1 MANHPIF
8 SDEKKDLF
16 VYLLDKQR
24 EVAGDEQEDFQT
36 ALAIY
41 QGTFEGQ
48 REGAHNPV
56 LNPTVAKYL
65 LTIIEIERI
74 AGEVS
79 TFRYKEDNRSESVT
93 PVEGTPRF
101 LIKNMRDAG
110 VPYKEALEILATIQD
125 HPVLTAH
132 PTNTLDSQRLIVH
145 QNYKNDLVRLDPRT
159 NPEAIDNIVI
169 GYLTSL
175 NGQRLVADNKS
186 VEEEVRDALTHAGN
200 RWEGIEFIYGAFEKA
215 LKEYYPAEYRDG
227 DLKLNLKISSW
238 VGGDKDGNKSIDEQT
253 TRKTILAHDAEARL
267 KFTAAID
274 RIAGDLTLKTSGD
287 DPFLKRIM
295 DIVRDD
301 KQPDEG
307 RDLNLMDVAPIQ
319 EALASMLEDLSYQ
332 FANNSI
338 RLFQRQIDCFGG
350 TAGKLE
356 YRENSVLLMEAL
368 DVLLKESV
376 PGYEAYETPA
386 DKEELY
392 TQILMGERPDINL
405 NHHLRVQLKKLED
418 KKARGESLEKKENA
432 FVTTFGRF
440 ELALLNPEIIENHVI
455 AEATDNFQILGVEV
469 IKKAVSQKLNDEGKT
484 STPHSLRLTPLY
496 ESPEDM
502 AAIPA
507 RMDALLD
514 NPAYQDSLEG
524 QRVHFG
530 FKKLFQAIKVAMSD
544 TMRRGSLVGARIAI
558 HRAIKKTQEVMVK
571 CGVSPQID
579 FGGSQTDPMRD
590 GGRAMGFKVKLY
602 KLLSH
607 GLKYTSQ
614 GIDLV
619 HFMGGPATGPFC
631 LANLVALGQGLFKD
645 RYTPENPPLSR
656 LSDQVDDILYEALPD
671 IVKNYED
678 TFFNDPLTNELLEAL
693 DYNGITTAGNSSSRA
708 KGRSDKIRIQD
719 VRSISLT
726 ETFQHSQLVPGYLG
740 CSVLKRN
747 IYEKINTILDDSAN
761 QTELAKCLRVIAS
774 NHNHSKDEAFYSAA
788 LNFMFNRSP
797 LMRDTM
803 DRVGHSVACT
813 NFETVWKSLFNE
825 PLPAEEEI
833 NALKGENSLRGHLVR
848 IMQDY
853 RAGAAVSYAAQS
865 GEPLQEVS
873 IIGTEKKLET
883 MYPHFQGYFVANDNV
898 FPFLVEARKTFEELR
913 QSENNDSSHS
923 ELTEERVVHA
933 IGDGLIF
940 SNPDAAKYL
949 LSWANFLA
957 DHPEIQDQI
966 QNNVG
971 KAKEILVEAGLTDHQ
986 SGHEWYNTISKFLRV
1001 GRTV

>member
-16 VYLLDKQR
+16 VYLLDKQK
-24 EVAGDEQEDFQT
+24 EVAGDEQGDFET

-56 LNPTVAKYL
+56 LNPKVAKYL

-74 AGEVS
+74 AGEIS

-110 VPYKEALEILATIQD
+110 VPYREVLEILATIQD

-159 NPEAIDNIVI
+159 NPETIDNIVT
-169 GYLTSL
+169 GYLKSL

-274 RIAGDLTLKTSGD
+274 RIAGDLKLDTPND

-301 KQPDEG
+301 KQPEEG

-319 EALASMLEDLSYQ
+319 DALASMLEDPSYQ
-332 FANNSI
+332 FAHNSI

-350 TAGKLE
+350 TVGKLE

-368 DVLLKESV
+368 EVLLEESV
-376 PGYEAYETPA
+376 PSYAEYKTPE

-405 NHHLRVQLKKLED
+405 NHHLRIQLKKLED

-502 AAIPA
+502 AAMPA
-507 RMDALLD
+507 RMDALLH

-524 QRVHFG
+524 QRAYFG
-530 FKKLFQAIKVAMSD
+530 FKNLFQAIKVAMSD
-544 TMRRGSLVGARIAI
+544 TMRRGSFLGARIAI

-571 CGVSPQID
+571 CGVGPQID
-579 FGGSQTDPMRD
+579 FGGSQTDTMRD

-631 LANLVALGQGLFKD
+631 LANLVALGEGLFKE
-645 RYTPENPPLSR
+645 RYIPENPSLSR
-656 LSDQVDDILYEALPD
+656 LSDQVDDFFYEALSD
-671 IVKNYED
+671 IVENYEN
-678 TFFNDPLTNELLEAL
+678 TFFNDPSTNELLVAF
-693 DYNGITTAGNSSSRA
+693 DYNGITIAGNSSSRA
-708 KGRSDKIRIQD
+708 PGRKSDVRIQN
-719 VRSISLT
+719 VRTISLA
-726 ETFQHSQLVPGYLG
+726 ETFQHNQFVPGYLE
-740 CSVLKRN
+740 SP
-747 IYEKINTILDDSAN
+747 ILDPYTKIDIILADSSN

-774 NHNHSKDEAFYSAA
+774 NHNHQKDEAFYSAA
-788 LNFMFNRSP
+788 LNFMFNRNP

-813 NFETVWKSLFNE
+813 NFGTVWKSLFNE
-825 PLPAEEEI
+825 PLPAEKELNKLEGEE
-833 NALKGENSLRGHLVR
+833 SLRGHVVR
-848 IMQDY
+848 IMQEDY
-853 RAGAAVSYAAQS
+853 RAGAALAYAAQL
-865 GEPLQEVS
+865 GEPLQENS
-873 IIGTEKKLET
+873 IMGTKRTLET
-883 MYPHFQGYFVANDNV
+883 MYPHFKEYFRANNV
-898 FPFLVEARKTFEELR
+898 FSFLVEARRTFRELS
-913 QSENNDSSHS
+913 QSERDGSSAS
-923 ELTEERVVHA
+923 ALTEERVVHA

-940 SNPDAAKYL
+940 SIPDAAKY
-949 LSWANFLA
+949 SFAWANFLSKN
-957 DHPEIQDQI
+957 PEIQSHI
-966 QNNVG
+966 QDSI
-971 KAKEILVEAGLTDHQ
+971 KTAEKILEEVGLTDHQ
-986 SGHEWYNTISKFLRV
+986 SGPEWYNTVSKFFRARV
-1001 GRTV
+1001 H